1 MAILRTFPLL
11 HTLNR
16 PHLDATAHQQPHQA
30 EEAAER
36 GHAAIEGN
44 LGDYPSELLQL
55 RLQAIQDHLSKHH
68 PSTAIYI
75 ASLGAVLLITITLIA
90 TCLALHVS
98 DGKPWVLGVIVIMIL
113 LFISKMAFLS
123 RIEKEHKGIAS
134 LLLTFNEQDMPH
146 YGVLYRLRPRA
157 YSPPSTETT
166 VTGTRRTRSDWLIR
180 LAYKLNLGL
189 PCWALDLTTIDH
201 IDEFSFQDHP
211 ATDPHASPEEIL
223 ARENELP
230 TYRPKAEEGD
240 SENGI
245 EHHLSQQHRVLGE
258 ALPPQY
264 ADIVEMQAVVTEDP
278 SSSSSSSSSSPPSTG
293 FSHFVQAP
301 ATATTA
307 GSSSQ
312 RI

>member
-16 PHLDATAHQQPHQA
+16 PVLDATAHQQPHQA

-36 GHAAIEGN
+36 GHAVIEGN

-123 RIEKEHKGIAS
+123 RIEKGIAS

-157 YSPPSTETT
+157 YSSPSTDTT
-166 VTGTRRTRSDWLIR
+166 ITGTRRTRSDWLIR

-240 SENGI
+240 NENGI
-245 EHHLSQQHRVLGE
+245 EHHHSQQHRVLGE

-278 SSSSSSSSSSPPSTG
+278 SSSSSSSSSPPSTG
-293 FSHFVQAP
+293 SSHFVQAP
-301 ATATTA
+301 GTATTG

>member
-1 MAILRTFPLL
+1 MPILRTFPLL

-16 PHLDATAHQQPHQA
+16 PLVETSSTSHHQHT

-36 GHAAIEGN
+36 GHAAIEGD

-75 ASLGAVLLITITLIA
+75 ASLGAVLVITITLIA

-113 LFISKMAFLS
+113 VFISKMAFLS
-123 RIEKEHKGIAS
+123 LIEKEHKRIAS
-134 LLLTFNEQDMPH
+134 LLQTFNEQDMSH
-146 YGVLYRLRPRA
+146 YGVLYRLRPRT
-157 YSPPSTETT
+157 YSSPSPSSTETT
-166 VTGTRRTRSDWLIR
+166 ATGIRRTRSDWPIR
-180 LAYKLNLGL
+180 LAYRLNLGL

-230 TYRPKAEEGD
+230 TYRPKAEEED
-240 SENGI
+240 IENGI
-245 EHHLSQQHRVLGE
+245 EHHHSQHRVLGE

-264 ADIVEMQAVVTEDP
+264 NDIVEMQTIVTEG
-278 SSSSSSSSSSPPSTG
+278 SSSSSPSG
-293 FSHFVQAP
+293 SSHFVQVP
-301 ATATTA
+301 ATAAA

-312 RI
+312 RT

>member
-1 MAILRTFPLL
+1 MPILRTFPLL

-16 PHLDATAHQQPHQA
+16 PLLDTAAHQQPHQA

-55 RLQAIQDHLSKHH
+55 RLQAIQSHLSKHH

-75 ASLGAVLLITITLIA
+75 ASLGAVLVITITLIA

-113 LFISKMAFLS
+113 VFVSKMAFLS

-134 LLLTFNEQDMPH
+134 LLQTFNEQDMPH

-157 YSPPSTETT
+157 YSSPSPSTATT
-166 VTGTRRTRSDWLIR
+166 ASGTRTTRSDWPIR
-180 LAYKLNLGL
+180 LAYRLNLGL

-230 TYRPKAEEGD
+230 TYRPKAEEED
-240 SENGI
+240 NENGI
-245 EHHLSQQHRVLGE
+245 EQHHSQQHRVLGE

-264 ADIVEMQAVVTEDP
+264 ADIVEMQSVVTEDP
-278 SSSSSSSSSSPPSTG
+278 SSSSSPLSPGSS
-293 FSHFVQAP
+293 HIVQAP
-301 ATATTA
+301 ATTTTA
-307 GSSSQ
+307 GPSSQ